1 MPLYLG
7 LDSSTQSLTA
17 IVLDVEGGRRRV
29 AFESS
34 LSFDQALPR
43 YGTRHGVLPDDDPAI
58 AVSSPLMW
66 AEALDVMLARVAA
79 SGLEL
84 GRLTAIAGSAQQH
97 GSVYLNA
104 RAAAML
110 SSLDPQRPVVDQ
122 IAAGLSRA
130 VSPIWM
136 DSSTSNECAEIEAAL
151 GGREALA
158 QRTGSRAFERFTGP
172 QIRKFFKREAE
183 AYAATDR
190 IHLVSSFLASLL
202 AGQHAPIDP
211 GDGSGMNLMDL
222 STRQWWPAALDAT
235 APDLAAKLPP
245 ITPSATIVGRLS
257 SFWQKRHG
265 LPAAK
270 VVAWSGDNPCSL
282 VGTGLVREGRVA
294 ISLGTSDTIFGLMR
308 EPRVDRTGTGHVFG
322 APTGDY
328 MGITVFKNGS
338 LARERIRDA
347 FRLTWSE
354 FSRALAAAPPGN
366 QGRILLPWFEPEIT
380 PDVPKAGIHRFGLS
394 ADDGPGNVRAV
405 VEAQQMALA
414 LHSRWMGVN
423 VTTIHA
429 TGGASANREI
439 LRVMAD
445 VFGADVYQ
453 FEVGNSACL
462 GAALRAFHADAAS
475 EGKPV
480 GWDDVVKELA
490 EPVAATRVQPDPER
504 HLLYGGLMRM
514 YAECEERTLI
524 ERRAANR

>member
-1 MPLYLG
+1 
-7 LDSSTQSLTA
+7 
-17 IVLDVEGGRRRV
+17 
-29 AFESS
+29 
-34 LSFDQALPR
+34 
-43 YGTRHGVLPDDDPAI
+43 
-58 AVSSPLMW
+58 
-66 AEALDVMLARVAA
+66 
-79 SGLEL
+79 
-84 GRLTAIAGSAQQH
+84 
-97 GSVYLNA
+97 
-104 RAAAML
+104 
-110 SSLDPQRPVVDQ
+110 
-122 IAAGLSRA
+122 
-130 VSPIWM
+130 
-136 DSSTSNECAEIEAAL
+136 
-151 GGREALA
+151 
-158 QRTGSRAFERFTGP
+158 
-172 QIRKFFKREAE
+172 
-183 AYAATDR
+183 
-190 IHLVSSFLASLL
+190 
-202 AGQHAPIDP
+202 
-211 GDGSGMNLMDL
+211 MNLMDL
-222 STRQWWPAALDAT
+222 PTRQWWPAALDAT

-245 ITPSATIVGRLS
+245 IAPSAAVVGRLS
-257 SFWQKRHG
+257 PYWQKRYG

-282 VGTGLVREGRVA
+282 IGTGLVREGRVA

-347 FRLTWSE
+347 FGLTWSE
-354 FSRALAAAPPGN
+354 FSRALAATPPGN

-439 LRVMAD
+439 LQIMAD

-462 GAALRAFHADAAS
+462 GAALRAFQADAAS
-475 EGKPV
+475 EGTPV
-480 GWDDVVKELA
+480 GWDDVVKKLA
-490 EPVAATRVQPDPER
+490 EPVAATRVQPDAER